1 LLIAEKVRD
10 CLRAAID
17 DFLQIDTELQQQ
29 LRLLRGAMAEMISLS
44 ESDLAAC
51 LEEVEWPGARPTSE
65 WRPGAGLWMEGPLP
79 EEVDAS
85 SRRWAE
91 WAEEIL
97 AGVHTFAVDGSQI
110 YPSSDWSIPL
120 AAVQVGYFENPH
132 GDGAYVK
139 DVDFKLV
146 APGDLRDREDET
158 GMRALVN
165 LERHEAEVDTLV
177 RWMRVQAGEKK
188 RLALFDGT
196 LVVSFAR
203 GPERLRYVAAIKKL
217 MKTSA
222 ETRVPVVAYIDS
234 SRARDLA
241 QMFATATGQGETR
254 VTDGTLLPGGTGW
267 GERTPAFV
275 CARKQGLDNYGDL
288 ENEVY
293 FVYLRSVR
301 EGRPAR
307 LEFPGWI
314 LRDGLVNEVVDWVR
328 AEIVAQGGGFPYA
341 IETADAAAVL
351 TRKDHDRM
359 MALFQEFAVE
369 HDLKL
374 DWRAKA
380 RSKRMRR
387 A

>member
-1 LLIAEKVRD
+1 MLIAEKVRD

-146 APGDLRDREDET
+146 APGS
-158 GMRALVN
+158 N
-165 LERHEAEVDTLV
+165 LCR
-177 RWMRVQAGEKK
+177 
-188 RLALFDGT
+188 
-196 LVVSFAR
+196 
-203 GPERLRYVAAIKKL
+203 P
-217 MKTSA
+217 
-222 ETRVPVVAYIDS
+222 P
-234 SRARDLA
+234 
-241 QMFATATGQGETR
+241 
-254 VTDGTLLPGGTGW
+254 
-267 GERTPAFV
+267 PA
-275 CARKQGLDNYGDL
+275 
-288 ENEVY
+288 
-293 FVYLRSVR
+293 
-301 EGRPAR
+301 P
-307 LEFPGWI
+307 
-314 LRDGLVNEVVDWVR
+314 
-328 AEIVAQGGGFPYA
+328 GFPPMFSS
-341 IETADAAAVL
+341 T
-351 TRKDHDRM
+351 
-359 MALFQEFAVE
+359 
-369 HDLKL
+369 
-374 DWRAKA
+374 
-380 RSKRMRR
+380 S
-387 A
+387 